1 MKKSVSMIKKRIL
14 AIEQW
19 FLQTPLRSLDL
30 AFDAALAIK
39 AIENQHFNGG
49 KISQASSSY
58 GDTVYS
64 HFEADLR
71 RNLDIIKVRLTEFR
85 NSRSVADIYRQTFTP
100 PRRREDGETRVRGEG
115 GVYDKALPW
124 SNQDK
129 LIIDKLAFIDEVV
142 ARYHSLSPAPTPE
155 RISSTTDTSAASITK
170 KSGAVAGV
178 TETPKAG
185 SADMQSANLGVG
197 AAPGSSKPKTIVDQT
212 SFLPRSILRTL
223 DRFKRELDPKAEDEV
238 VQDFRKSK
246 TKTVISLKFVLL
258 IILIPLLTQQI
269 AKNFIVGPLYDIYV
283 GDATEVF
290 INVDME
296 AEALEELKRYEEK
309 LRFEKI
315 LAVEMAELHP
325 AHEAKPFPTESTE
338 SEAKAEAP
346 QEPAHS
352 HKWHIENLS
361 EAEIEAKVREK
372 AGELAEEYQGR
383 SADAIKNVF
392 ADIFSAIAVLIFLAK
407 SRRQIAIFRTFLD
420 EVVYGL
426 SDSAKAFIIILFT
439 DIFVGFHSPHGWE
452 VILEGMSRHLG
463 LPENR
468 QFIFLFIA
476 TFPVIL
482 DTVFKYWIFRYLN
495 RISPSAVATYK
506 NMNE

>member
-1 MKKSVSMIKKRIL
+1 MKKPISMIKKPLL

-39 AIENQHFNGG
+39 AIEDQHFNGG
-49 KISQASSSY
+49 KISQASSGY

-85 NSRSVADIYRQTFTP
+85 NSRSVADIYLQTFTP
-100 PRRREDGETRVRGEG
+100 KKRKPGIGEPANGNG
-115 GVYDKALPW
+115 KAMAL

-142 ARYHSLSPAPTPE
+142 ARYHSLSPALTPD
-155 RISSTTDTSAASITK
+155 RIFSSPATSLASLPN
-170 KSGAVAGV
+170 KSGAVESV
-178 TETPKAG
+178 TETPRAVPG
-185 SADMQSANLGVG
+185 DMQSANFGTGG
-197 AAPGSSKPKTIVDQT
+197 AAPGSSKPKNIVDQT

-269 AKNFIVGPLYDIYV
+269 AKNFIVSPIYDIYV

-315 LAVEMAELHP
+315 LAAEMAELHP
-325 AHEAKPFPTESTE
+325 AHEAKPLLTE
-338 SEAKAEAP
+338 SEAKADDTK
-346 QEPAHS
+346 EPAPS

-361 EAEIEAKVREK
+361 EAEIETKIREK
-372 AGELAEEYQGR
+372 AGELAEEYQAR

-392 ADIFSAIAVLIFLAK
+392 ADIFSAIAVMIFLAK

-452 VILEGMSRHLG
+452 IILEGMSRHLG

-468 QFIFLFIA
+468 EFIFLFIA